1 MRRRDFIGAI
11 YGGALAL
18 SWGAAAQQ
26 PGKVWRIGS
35 VVPGTAEPDKFFA
48 EVLEQRLADLGHV
61 QGRDIVLVHR
71 LSDAQP
77 DKIEEAVSLL
87 APQVDVLVVRG
98 SIAAMAAKKL
108 AGGKPI
114 VFISSAYP
122 VEIGLLQSLAHPG
135 GNITG
140 IASEAARTC
149 TRSSTG
155 PSRAT
160 SRFTNRPN
168 SNSSSI

>member
-61 QGRDIVLVHR
+61 QGRDIVLVHQ
-71 LSDAQP
+71 LSDPQP
-77 DKIEEAVSLL
+77 DKIAEAVSSL
-87 APQVDVLVVRG
+87 APQVDLLVVRG
-98 SIAAMAAKKL
+98 SIAAMAAK
-108 AGGKPI
+108 
-114 VFISSAYP
+114 
-122 VEIGLLQSLAHPG
+122 
-135 GNITG
+135 
-140 IASEAARTC
+140 
-149 TRSSTG
+149 
-155 PSRAT
+155 
-160 SRFTNRPN
+160 
-168 SNSSSI
+168 